1 MQSFQTAKNLL
12 SILMYVGWAFVELIV
27 IAGFVAMSE
36 RNVLLTFIG
45 AGLLSVFG
53 FLIIGI
59 AQMGLAQI
67 AAVENTGQML
77 EIMRKEAQIGY
88 IERRACKTG
97 TTPNSSNDTSDKIDG
112 EVIRTYQGYLITTAP
127 DGVEVEGEPFP
138 DIFAAEKRISL
149 NPK

>member
-12 SILMYVGWAFVELIV
+12 SILMYVGWAFVALSV

-36 RNVLLTFIG
+36 TNVLLAFIG
-45 AGLLSVFG
+45 AGLLSVVG

-67 AAVENTGQML
+67 ATAENTGQML

-88 IERRACKTG
+88 LKRRANKTS
-97 TTPNSSNDTSDKIDG
+97 TTPNSSNDTSDKI

-138 DIFAAEKRISL
+138 DIFAAEKWISL